1 MNASRVPPAIGQRYA
16 WLRVCLRS
24 IVPLLGCLLLT
35 GCPSMMESSPPYDL
49 TFRGRVS
56 RSDAGTAVAGAHV
69 EVWVRPEEV
78 GTSAP
83 FVQGQT
89 NQAGEFVLSRR
100 LRNRGLP
107 QDVTVRATPPAQS
120 GLRPGSVVFPS
131 ITGSHGKYT
140 YATEVVLQPATGS

>member
-1 MNASRVPPAIGQRYA
+1 
-16 WLRVCLRS
+16 
-24 IVPLLGCLLLT
+24 
-35 GCPSMMESSPPYDL
+35 MMESSPPYDL

-69 EVWVRPEEV
+69 EIWVRPEEV

-100 LRNRGLP
+100 LRIRGLP
-107 QDVTVRATPPAQS
+107 QDVTVRATPPVES

-131 ITGSHGKYT
+131 ITGADGKYT
-140 YATEVVLQPATGS
+140 YATEVVLEPATGS